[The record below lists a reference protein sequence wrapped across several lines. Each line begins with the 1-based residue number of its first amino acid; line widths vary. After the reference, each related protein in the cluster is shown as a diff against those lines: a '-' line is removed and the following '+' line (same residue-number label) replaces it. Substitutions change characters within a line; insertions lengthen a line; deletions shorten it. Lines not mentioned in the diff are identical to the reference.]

1 MGRILAIIGSGETG
15 PTMVTTHQELL
26 AGGGVRSGVL
36 LDSPYRFQENAAEVS
51 AKAVRYFTGNV
62 GLPVEV
68 LNERVPVE
76 RAVAQVRASDW
87 VFAGPGSPSYA
98 LTELRGGALAEA
110 LRYRLTAGDGVT
122 VLASAAACVLGAL
135 ALPVYEIYKA
145 GAPPHWLDG
154 LDLLA
159 PLGLP
164 VTVISHYDNAE
175 GGTHDTRYCY
185 LGERRLRR
193 LEAEL
198 PDGTAVLG
206 VDEHTALIIDLLA
219 GTIQVR
225 GRGGV
230 TVRRCGTSDVLPA
243 GTASTL
249 AHLQAMIAG
258 EPSPPRPLTT
268 ATPESPEEAAAVPVL
283 TLTER
288 VDACQRR
295 FDGAFV
301 RADPA
306 AMSQAVL
313 DLDDALADWASDTDI
328 DEAEHA
334 RTVLRSLVVRLG
346 ETAQRPPAAAVDALL
361 ALRERL
367 REDRAYRRADAV
379 RHALAL
385 AGIEVQDT
393 PDGPRWHPAPAT
405 PPSR

>member
-1 MGRILAIIGSGETG
+1 
-15 PTMVTTHQELL
+15 
-26 AGGGVRSGVL
+26 
-36 LDSPYRFQENAAEVS
+36 
-51 AKAVRYFTGNV
+51 
-62 GLPVEV
+62 
-68 LNERVPVE
+68 
-76 RAVAQVRASDW
+76 

-98 LTELRGGALAEA
+98 LTQWRGAPLAEA

-159 PLGLP
+159 PLRPP

-193 LEAEL
+193 LEDEL
-198 PDGTAVLG
+198 GDGTAVLG
-206 VDEHTALIIDLLA
+206 VDEHTALILDLLT
-219 GTIQVR
+219 GSVQVR

-230 TVRRCGTSDVLPA
+230 TVRRHGASEVLPA
-243 GTASTL
+243 GTDTTL
-249 AHLQAMIAG
+249 EHLRAMVAG
-258 EPSPPRPLTT
+258 ALPPPRRI
-268 ATPESPEEAAAVPVL
+268 AAVPGSPDPLAHAVL

-295 FDGAFV
+295 FDGAYE
-301 RADPA
+301 RADSA
-306 AMSQAVL
+306 AMSRAAL

-334 RTVLRSLVVRLG
+334 RTVLRSLIVRLG
-346 ETAQRPPAAAVDALL
+346 ETAQRPSAAAVDALI

-367 REDRAYRRADAV
+367 RRDRAYQHADAV
-379 RHALAL
+379 RGALAL

-393 PDGPRWHPAPAT
+393 PDGPRWHPTPAA
-405 PPSR
+405 SER